1 MQPPIKSLN
10 QPTRSTDMKL
20 DTRHPIAVE
29 FKALLDDGRLP
40 LFEIP
45 YEADG
50 EVWHL
55 TVDISVYQDRI
66 YIEFENLGVPY
77 FSGDWEVEHRYDVTH
92 IVASTALDNFD
103 CLDYCLEEA
112 YAECVQ
118 YISDCGFIIAEE

>member
-1 MQPPIKSLN
+1 MQSTIKSLN
-10 QPTRSTDMKL
+10 QPTRSTDMKQ

-29 FKALLDDGRLP
+29 FKTLLDDGRLP

-45 YEADG
+45 YEAAG
-50 EVWHL
+50 TIWYL
-55 TVDISVYQDRI
+55 TVDISIYQVRI
-66 YIEFENLGVPY
+66 LLELDNLGMPY
-77 FSGDWEVEHRYDVTH
+77 FSGDWEVEHRYDDTH

-103 CLDYCLEEA
+103 GLDSCLEEA